1 MFLKPVNIKSN
12 SKIKASERKQLLDSF
27 RAQYKLEVNVLP
39 SALSSTNVFRL
50 KLATSELCH
59 VTVLKYDDHPLLI
72 EHENRLIPTIFLL
85 WLIPDLLPSFTTHE
99 SLIPKLASGADLML
113 PGLVLDQPL
122 TPKSFDGIEK
132 GILCSIITSS
142 NRAPFAVGHT
152 AMSSYDMFMSG
163 GRGKVVIVYHII
175 GDNVCSLGPPVS
187 RPLLVHPAH
196 SSVSQEKLGNEAAT
210 ASEEESQLP
219 LHASMG
225 DLDIGQDNAVDM
237 DDLLRCS
244 FLRALK
250 LLKDKQ
256 LPMPV
261 NVFYAQHLLAQ
272 KPPAIDLDIKK
283 TSYKKVSVF
292 LKAMQDQG
300 LVSVTEP
307 QPGILTL
314 TSINHDHDALCNVKA
329 LNEPNN
335 SVPSKKSTN
344 DWPPGYHGPPH
355 IEEVRIIT
363 GPSSALFNLSGYG
376 PNACILQSE
385 VRKVVDQYVRQRGLQ
400 RKDDPSLVQLDPLL
414 MKFCNPNMYLEAAES
429 TLANPVYLMRF
440 QQLFSCT
447 LQQLPLAYRIS
458 PPEGAGPSLL
468 WRKKQP
474 PVIDLTVVMKNG
486 KKLTR
491 VSNLETFTIDPDAF
505 AKRLQ
510 LTLACSAGRVEDPQ
524 HRDTITIQAQ
534 GSHEAAV
541 SKILTETYGIHKRY
555 IKGYMESTKPKGRK

>member
-1 MFLKPVNIKSN
+1 
-12 SKIKASERKQLLDSF
+12 
-27 RAQYKLEVNVLP
+27 
-39 SALSSTNVFRL
+39 
-50 KLATSELCH
+50 
-59 VTVLKYDDHPLLI
+59 
-72 EHENRLIPTIFLL
+72 
-85 WLIPDLLPSFTTHE
+85 
-99 SLIPKLASGADLML
+99 
-113 PGLVLDQPL
+113 
-122 TPKSFDGIEK
+122 
-132 GILCSIITSS
+132 
-142 NRAPFAVGHT
+142 
-152 AMSSYDMFMSG
+152 MSSYDMFMSG
-163 GRGKVVIVYHII
+163 GRGKVVSVYHII
-175 GDNVCSLGPPVS
+175 GDNICSLGPPVS
-187 RPLLVHPAH
+187 RPLLVHPSH
-196 SSVSQEKLGNEAAT
+196 SSVSQEKLGDEAAT
-210 ASEEESQLP
+210 ASGEESQLP
-219 LHASMG
+219 LHVSVG
-225 DLDIGQDNAVDM
+225 DLEIGQDDAVDM

-261 NVFYAQHLLAQ
+261 NVFYAQHLLTQ
-272 KPPAIDLDIKK
+272 NMLCLILDSRYDKLFFRPPTINLDIKK

-300 LVSVTEP
+300 LVSLTES

-314 TSINHDHDALCNVKA
+314 TSVNHDHDALCNVKA

-335 SVPSKKSTN
+335 SVPSKTSTN

-363 GPSSALFNLSGYG
+363 GPSSALFSQAGYG
-376 PNACILQSE
+376 PNACIPQSE

-414 MKFCNPNMYLEAAES
+414 MKFCNPNMYLEATES

-458 PPEGAGPSLL
+458 PAEGAGPPSL
-468 WRKKQP
+468 WRKKHP

-555 IKGYMESTKPKGRK
+555 IKGYIESTKPKGRK